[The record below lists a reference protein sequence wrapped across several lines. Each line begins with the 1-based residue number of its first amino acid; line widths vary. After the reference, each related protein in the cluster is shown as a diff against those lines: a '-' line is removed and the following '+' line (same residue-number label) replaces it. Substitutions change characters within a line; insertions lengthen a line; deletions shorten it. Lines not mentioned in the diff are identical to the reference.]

1 MTSRTPLLATTLGLA
16 LVAGILTTG
25 RIANAQD
32 GFGTIKGRLVWGGA
46 KLPEPA
52 PKVKK
57 GDANVKDAAVCA
69 AADIPDE
76 AYVVDPATKGVAD
89 GFAYVTGP
97 KGKNPDAHTALLEKT
112 PAVVIDQKGCQ
123 FIPHVVAMHKD
134 QELVFKS
141 SDPVVHNIR
150 YTGFTIGSLNQVVAA
165 NGKLPVKFTKTERNP
180 VKLFCDFH
188 PWMTGA
194 FMVFDHP
201 FFAVTK
207 PDGSFEIKGVPA
219 GAQQFIVRHPEHGY
233 VTTGAAKGIAV
244 NVPAGGEVDLGEIK
258 LAPK

>member
-1 MTSRTPLLATTLGLA
+1 MALGLA
-16 LVAGILTTG
+16 LMAGILTTG
-25 RIANAQD
+25 RTANAQA

-46 KLPEPA
+46 EVPA
-52 PKVKK
+52 PTLKVKK

-69 AADIPDE
+69 AGDIPDE
-76 AYVVDPATKGVAD
+76 AYIVDPSTKGVAD
-89 GFAYVTGP
+89 GFAYVVAP
-97 KGKNPDAHTALLEKT
+97 NGKNPEAEMAFLKKT
-112 PAVVIDQKGCQ
+112 PEVILDQKGCQ
-123 FIPHVVAMHKD
+123 FIPHVVAVHKD
-134 QELVFKS
+134 QALVFKS

-150 YTGFTIGSLNQVVAA
+150 YTGFTIGALNQVVAA

-219 GAQQFIVRHPEHGY
+219 GAQQFIVRHPEVGY
-233 VTTGAAKGIAV
+233 VTTGAAKGITV

-258 LAPK
+258 LMPKK